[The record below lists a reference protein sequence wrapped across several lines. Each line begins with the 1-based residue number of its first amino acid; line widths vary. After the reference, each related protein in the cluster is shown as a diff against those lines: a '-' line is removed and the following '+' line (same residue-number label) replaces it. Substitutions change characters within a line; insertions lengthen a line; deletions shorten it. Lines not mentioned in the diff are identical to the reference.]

1 MTVLRV
7 GAPKKAVEV
16 RKGLFEYFIDISSAL
31 KARLPKGLFLAK
43 GNSLYEEYREQQRKW
58 NHS

>member
-1 MTVLRV
+1 MTVLGV

-43 GNSLYEEYREQQRKW
+43 GNSLYEEYREQ
-58 NHS
+58 